1 MRTISKP
8 RVDTISGTSVLT
20 ALMAGAKL
28 PFGSFGSGGGRA
40 CEMQLSTFQSLSIA
54 AISMR
59 EHVPTLRLAS
69 TFRLKESALH
79 FRKLQFD
86 FRVHVYGSDMRV

>member
-8 RVDTISGTSVLT
+8 RVDTTSGTSVLT

-28 PFGSFGSGGGRA
+28 PFGSFGSVGGRA
-40 CEMQLSTFQSLSIA
+40 CEIQLSTFQSLSMVALA

-86 FRVHVYGSDMRV
+86 FRVHV